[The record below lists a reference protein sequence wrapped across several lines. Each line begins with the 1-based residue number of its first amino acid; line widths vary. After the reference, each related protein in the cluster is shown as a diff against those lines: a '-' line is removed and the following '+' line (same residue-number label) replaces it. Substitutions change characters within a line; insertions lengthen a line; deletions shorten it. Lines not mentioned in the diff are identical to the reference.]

1 MIESLTTNLD
11 IIIPVYN
18 DQAGLDQLLHS
29 ISNQTMSLSQI
40 QVIVIDNNSN
50 TPIRLPCTPFRCHL
64 INCITP
70 GSYAARNKALSF
82 IKSNLVAFTDADCVL
97 KEDWMEKGVSNFLS
111 KSNQMKRSIIMAG
124 EVEIVPSCSP
134 PNLADLTDIYF
145 GMTQKKFVQGGK
157 YGITANLWVRSDD
170 IVELN
175 GFNSTLKSGGDRD
188 FCLKANQK
196 VGTVVVYEK
205 SCIAMHPARDKKA
218 HMIKCKRL
226 LGGQFDRAKG
236 NILKELIALFLHLRP
251 FIKEFFQAIR
261 LSLPA
266 MQKIKLI
273 LFLLMLRVSVIPEW
287 TRLFLRLKKSSR
299 E

>member
-18 DQAGLDQLLHS
+18 DQTGLDKLLLS
-29 ISNQTMSLSQI
+29 ISKQTINLELI
-40 QVIVIDNNSN
+40 QVIVVDNRSEI
-50 TPIRLPCTPFRCHL
+50 PIRLPDTSFPCHL
-64 INCITP
+64 IQCLTP
-70 GSYAARNKALSF
+70 GSYAARNKALSL
-82 IKSNLVAFTDADCVL
+82 IKSSLVAFTDADCVL
-97 KEDWMEKGVSNFLS
+97 KEDWIEQGVTSFLS
-111 KSNQMKRSIIMAG
+111 KSNQMERSIIVAG
-124 EVEIVPSCSP
+124 EVEIIPSCSP

-157 YGITANLWVRSDD
+157 YGITANLWVRSED
-170 IVELN
+170 ILELN

-188 FCLKANQK
+188 FCLKANEK
-196 VGTVVVYEK
+196 IGTVVLYEK

-226 LGGQFDRAKG
+226 LGGQFDRANG
-236 NILKELIALFLHLRP
+236 NIIRELIALLLHLRP
-251 FIKEFFQAIR
+251 FIKEFFKAIR
-261 LSLPA
+261 ISVPLR
-266 MQKIKLI
+266 QKIRLI
-273 LFLLMLRVSVIPEW
+273 LFLLILRISVIPEW